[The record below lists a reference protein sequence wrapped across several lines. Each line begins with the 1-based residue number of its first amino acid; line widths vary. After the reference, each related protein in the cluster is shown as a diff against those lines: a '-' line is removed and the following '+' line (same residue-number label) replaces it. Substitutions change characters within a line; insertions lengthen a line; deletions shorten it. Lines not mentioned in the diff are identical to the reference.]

1 MHILI
6 RMALW
11 WRHPQT
17 RCRGVPCID
26 GISCDKVV
34 LYEKLPIKQTMLKD
48 ILELTQGLKRQDLVP
63 DSVDYGA
70 QNAPVVKYGNVSV
83 IIGDTTKLTRKIE
96 RLKLSCHRLRDSPV
110 HYI

>member
-1 MHILI
+1 M
-6 RMALW
+6 
-11 WRHPQT
+11 P
-17 RCRGVPCID
+17 GVPCID

-34 LYEKLPIKQTMLKD
+34 LYEKLPIKQTMLK
-48 ILELTQGLKRQDLVP
+48 ISLSLPRIKRQDLVP

-96 RLKLSCHRLRDSPV
+96 A
-110 HYI
+110 